1 MSKKN
6 KNIKLGQKWLI
17 RVVSA
22 PGYVSLLVAWTSLIG
37 YLAISIAPFLLQEQG
52 SIHVENVK
60 LANQT
65 SSYGGNSILVYVL
78 VLIIVVAL
86 WSLLVSQIAKVFTW
100 LQARFRMNKIQLLS
114 LKVGLTVIGW
124 LTFAPV
130 FSIFVSPALLQF
142 SYIWLASG
150 LLLTVG
156 SLSFIGEYL
165 IANKFNLKQKSI
177 W

>member
-100 LQARFRMNKIQLLS
+100 LQTKLQLRESQLLS
-114 LKVGLTVIGW
+114 VKLGGLAVGW
-124 LTFAPV
+124 LLFAPV
-130 FSIFVSPALLQF
+130 FHSALAGF
-142 SYIWLASG
+142 GSTYIWLVSG
-150 LLLTVG
+150 LMLFVG
-156 SLSFIGEYL
+156 IISFSSERAVSQRY
-165 IANKFNLKQKSI
+165 KLKQKAV